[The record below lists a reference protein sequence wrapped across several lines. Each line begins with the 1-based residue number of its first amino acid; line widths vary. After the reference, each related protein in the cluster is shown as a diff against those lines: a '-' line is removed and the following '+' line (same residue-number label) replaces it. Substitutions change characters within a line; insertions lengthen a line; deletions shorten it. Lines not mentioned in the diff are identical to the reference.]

1 MKPEQLAE
9 KKSMWSKVA
18 IFLLSVA
25 VIGQISAIYLPAF
38 IGQSPDPNSYIGTIL
53 WISLLFMA
61 IWSWQGKKKSKG
73 FVFGV
78 LTALLVQFFA
88 GFIAAYLNAEE
99 SAIDIAVA
107 KSNEKLP
114 RVIDEET
121 RLDSAEID
129 QKSKSYSLKMTTINY
144 IASEIDISVLND
156 NFYQSTKPSTC
167 NISEF
172 KLFFSEGY
180 TINFIYND
188 KNGKFISKY
197 NVTPADCI
205 K

>member
-1 MKPEQLAE
+1 
-9 KKSMWSKVA
+9 
-18 IFLLSVA
+18 
-25 VIGQISAIYLPAF
+25 
-38 IGQSPDPNSYIGTIL
+38 
-53 WISLLFMA
+53 
-61 IWSWQGKKKSKG
+61 
-73 FVFGV
+73 
-78 LTALLVQFFA
+78 
-88 GFIAAYLNAEE
+88 
-99 SAIDIAVA
+99 
-107 KSNEKLP
+107 
-114 RVIDEET
+114 
-121 RLDSAEID
+121 
-129 QKSKSYSLKMTTINY
+129 MTTINY